1 MLIISI
7 NWSIE
12 YVDQLIRTWLEQ
24 LYNIE
29 IIIYTYII

>member
-24 LYNIE
+24 LNNIE